1 MSYPDHDRLWS
12 AFVHHGV
19 APVFHVTDEPGVF
32 DDCLY
37 TDPDAFV
44 PTIESVCLWVAAALA
59 LADLILNGVLERH
72 SDLWSGSSSSARSGS
87 RRSG

>member
-1 MSYPDHDRLWS
+1 LRVAVVAPAPFEGWPLSYPDHDRLWS

-44 PTIESVCLWVAAALA
+44 PTIESVCL
-59 LADLILNGVLERH
+59 
-72 SDLWSGSSSSARSGS
+72 
-87 RRSG
+87 